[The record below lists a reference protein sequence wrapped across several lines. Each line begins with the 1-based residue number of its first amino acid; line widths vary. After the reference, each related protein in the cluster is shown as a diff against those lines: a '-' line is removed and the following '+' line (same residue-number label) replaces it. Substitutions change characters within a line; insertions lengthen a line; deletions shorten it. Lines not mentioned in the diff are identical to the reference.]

1 MGPNFNGRMRLLH
14 GQGTQSGGRR
24 TRFLHGPGTHIH
36 RGLCRDSRRAGALC
50 AVKTAISEIAKRL
63 LRPHRIHTRA
73 AGSILIERPRPR
85 RVPGLR
91 GGKSHRPG
99 TSLMK
104 PGALRPVMAVL
115 GVPFLD
121 AVRRTCLEGLL
132 GRAPMS
138 ARPPAG
144 PLEGPRREHKAANL
158 FSH

>member
-1 MGPNFNGRMRLLH
+1 MGLNFNGWMRLLH
-14 GQGTQSGGRR
+14 GSGTQSGGRR
-24 TRFLHGPGTHIH
+24 TRFLHGPGTHVR
-36 RGLCRDSRRAGALC
+36 RGLCRDPRRARALC

-104 PGALRPVMAVL
+104 PGALRPVMP
-115 GVPFLD
+115 GGSSEQ
-121 AVRRTCLEGLL
+121 T
-132 GRAPMS
+132 
-138 ARPPAG
+138 
-144 PLEGPRREHKAANL
+144 GPRAA
-158 FSH
+158 SVSSSSDHGPGESRACVGARATGQARH